1 MRGFIL
7 AAGLG
12 TRLRPWTLHHPKALV
27 PVAGIPMLERVIK
40 RMIEEGV
47 VSIIINVHHF
57 SGQII
62 EFLNQHDFGVD
73 IQISDES
80 ELLLDTGG
88 GLLSA
93 LKLSKKSIDPLLI
106 HNVDILSDAPLA
118 DLMNKHL
125 ESGADISLIT
135 SDRNSSRKLIF
146 DSTGNLKGWHNVS
159 TNEYKPSGFVA
170 DDVLNE
176 ASFSGIYIVNPDVLN
191 SMDNFATKIG
201 SVKFPIMDFLLSM
214 PDSVTIKQIH
224 LDQLH
229 LIDIG
234 KPDTLLKAEEL
245 LNSIN

>member
-47 VSIIINVHHF
+47 DSIIINVHHF